1 MAIRPQTMAI
11 NAHSTII
18 IGDVPVDG
26 SEPPVMPLDPLSTDV
41 VVTPAEAATVVVV
54 TTGFTV
60 VDVVVVAAVVVVV
73 VTTGA
78 VVVVVVV
85 GAIVVVVV
93 GATVVVVVVGAIVV
107 VVVGAIVVVVVGAIV
122 VVVVGATVV
131 VVVGAI
137 VVVVGA
143 IVVVVVGAI
152 VVVVV
157 GAIVVVVVGGVTTPA
172 TQVMPD
178 GLSVESTE
186 KVSCAFQYLSS
197 CVADGS
203 PRVHAKPMLYV
214 PAGTTCGPAAPKTPN
229 EMVGIPVSK
238 PGPPGVLATAV
249 VLSTIGDP
257 APLNNGCRRLAPVPA
272 GNGPCGPKVRV
283 AGSTE
288 AGTM

>member
-41 VVTPAEAATVVVV
+41 VVTPDEAATVVVV
-54 TTGFTV
+54 TAGFTV
-60 VDVVVVAAVVVVV
+60 VVA
-73 VTTGA
+73 
-78 VVVVVVV
+78 
-85 GAIVVVVV
+85 
-93 GATVVVVVVGAIVV
+93 V

-197 CVADGS
+197 CVADAT
-203 PRVHAKPMLYV
+203 PNVQAYPML
-214 PAGTTCGPAAPKTPN
+214 
-229 EMVGIPVSK
+229 
-238 PGPPGVLATAV
+238 
-249 VLSTIGDP
+249 
-257 APLNNGCRRLAPVPA
+257 
-272 GNGPCGPKVRV
+272 
-283 AGSTE
+283 
-288 AGTM
+288 